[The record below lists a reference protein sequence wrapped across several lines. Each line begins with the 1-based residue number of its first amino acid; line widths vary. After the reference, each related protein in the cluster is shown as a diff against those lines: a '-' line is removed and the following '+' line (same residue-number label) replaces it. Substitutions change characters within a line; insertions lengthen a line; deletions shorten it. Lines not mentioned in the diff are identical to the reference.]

1 MSSRAEQVLVDL
13 GQRSY
18 TVYIAPDLLANK
30 ESSGLTPLSRFVQG
44 KRALLVTDSNLAN
57 LYAEQV
63 LTMIRSAG
71 ASFAAIHTIPAGEEE
86 KTFTTVEGIC
96 RKAAQSGL
104 DRHSVI
110 LSLGGGVTSD
120 LAGFAASIY
129 MRGIDFISIPS
140 SLLAMI
146 DAGIGGKTGADLPEG
161 KNLIGTFWQPK
172 TVLMDVTFLKSLPL
186 SEIRCGCAEL
196 VKHAILFDA
205 DLFQLLEETIDDL
218 MVLKDPEQAARIIA
232 RSCHLKAVVVS
243 NDEREG
249 GRRALL
255 NFGHSFGHA
264 IEKLLHFRM
273 SHGDAVSIGMA
284 MASTLAVDLRLMKE
298 NDAIRIR
305 KLLTACGLPLNCHD
319 LKADDILEAMR
330 GDKKNKN
337 GKLRLIIPRGIG
349 KAEIQED
356 IQEDRILNAIG
367 VHCD

>member
-1 MSSRAEQVLVDL
+1 MGTRAEQVIVDL

-18 TVYIAPDLLANK
+18 TVYIAPDLLK
-30 ESSGLTPLSRFVQG
+30 DQESAGLTPLSRFVHE
-44 KRALLVTDSNLAN
+44 KKALLVTDSNLAK
-57 LYAEQV
+57 LYADQV
-63 LTMIRSAG
+63 LAMIQAAG
-71 ASFAAIHTIPAGEEE
+71 ASSAAIHTIPAGEEE
-86 KTFTTVEGIC
+86 KTFATVEGIC
-96 RKAAQSGL
+96 RKAAQLGL

-120 LAGFAASIY
+120 LAGCAASVY
-129 MRGIDFISIPS
+129 MRGIDFISIPT

-172 TVLMDVTFLKSLPL
+172 TVLMDVAFLKSLPM

-196 VKHAILFDA
+196 VKHAILFDSE
-205 DLFQLLEETIDDL
+205 LFQLLEETIADL
-218 MVLKDPEQAARIIA
+218 MVLKDPAQAARIIA

-243 NDEREG
+243 GDERES

-284 MASTLAVDLRLMKE
+284 MATSLAVDLRLMKE
-298 NDAIRIR
+298 NDAVRIR
-305 KLLTACGLPLNCHD
+305 KLLTDCGLPLTCQG
-319 LKADDILEAMR
+319 LQPADILEAMR
-330 GDKKNKN
+330 GDKKNRN
-337 GKLRLIIPRGIG
+337 GKLRLVIPRGIG
-349 KAEIQED
+349 KAEVQEGLP
-356 IQEDRILNAIG
+356 EDKILAAIG
-367 VHCD
+367 ANCD

>member
-1 MSSRAEQVLVDL
+1 MAARAEQVLVDL

-18 TVYIAPDLLANK
+18 TVYIAPDLLWDQS
-30 ESSGLTPLSRFVQG
+30 SSGLTPLTRFVQG
-44 KRALLVTDSNLAN
+44 KKALLVTDSNVSG
-57 LYAEQV
+57 LYAGQV
-63 LTMIRSAG
+63 LAVLQAAGTLSAEC
-71 ASFAAIHTIPAGEEE
+71 HTIPAGEEE
-86 KTFTTVEGIC
+86 KTFATVEGIC
-96 RKAAQSGL
+96 RKAAQLGL
-104 DRHSVI
+104 DRHSVL

-120 LAGFAASIY
+120 LTGFAASIY
-129 MRGIDFISIPS
+129 MRGIDFISIPT

-172 TVLMDVTFLKSLPL
+172 TVLMDVNFLRSLPP

-196 VKHAILFDA
+196 IKHAILFDA
-205 DLFQLLEETIDDL
+205 ELFQLLEETIGDL
-218 MVLKDPEQAARIIA
+218 LRLNDPDQAARIIA
-232 RSCHLKAVVVS
+232 RSCRHKANVVS

-273 SHGDAVSIGMA
+273 SHGDAVSIGMV
-284 MASTLAVDLRLMKE
+284 MASTLAVNLRMMKE
-298 NDAIRIR
+298 TDALRMK
-305 KLLTACGLPLNCHD
+305 KLLSAAGLPLSCQE
-319 LKADDILEAMR
+319 LKAADILEAMR
-330 GDKKNKN
+330 GDKKNRN
-337 GKLRLIIPRGIG
+337 GKLRLVIPRGIG

-356 IQEDRILNAIG
+356 IPEDMILKAIG